1 MLLEAF
7 LAAAQSIP
15 VLVEAYD
22 RKRTPVFWNRTAEL
36 VSGYSAKEL
45 VGNPRALEI
54 MYPEAKY
61 RRRMYA
67 DFKKRG
73 DNFDPMVWVM
83 TCKGGEERAISWFNI
98 SRHLVVPGWHSWAVG
113 LDITEKLQIEEELKR
128 QQKELERQL
137 RKTAEAKV
145 ALRILLEQREVENKR
160 MGGELIYN
168 FNRLVK
174 PFLDKLSRTRLD
186 RGQATLLELALEN
199 LKTLDRVVG
208 GSLATLQDTLTQM
221 ELEVAML
228 VARGQS
234 TSEIAETLNLAEGTV
249 STHRHHIR
257 RKLGLLGSGSSLT
270 TALRRRLSSGGR
282 PGQRF
287 GAG

>member
-1 MLLEAF
+1 MLLQAF
-7 LAAAQSIP
+7 LAGAQSIP

-22 RKRTPVFWNRTAEL
+22 RKRIPVFWNRTAEL
-36 VSGYSAKEL
+36 VSGYSAQEV

-61 RRRMYA
+61 RRKMYV

-73 DNFDPMVWVM
+73 GDFDPMIWVM
-83 TCKGGEERAISWFNI
+83 TCKGGERRAISWFNI

-113 LDITEKLQIEEELKR
+113 LDITEKLQIEEELKH

-137 RKTAEAKV
+137 RKTAETKV
-145 ALRILLEQREVENKR
+145 ALRILLEQREVEGRR

-174 PFLDKLSRTRLD
+174 PFLDKLARTRLD
-186 RGQATLLELALEN
+186 PDQVTLLDLALEN
-199 LKTLDRVVG
+199 LKTLDQSVG
-208 GSLATLQDTLTQM
+208 SPLATLQDTLTQM

-228 VARGQS
+228 VARGKS
-234 TSEIAETLNLAEGTV
+234 TSDIAEILHLAEGTV

-270 TALRRRLSSGGR
+270 AALRRRLPPGGR
-282 PGQRF
+282 P
-287 GAG
+287 A